1 MSTETNPTMSTPF
14 PYYDPNEILSAMQ
27 NQTLNNSVTYGTSKV
42 LQSLSDTNRNFT
54 TEINNVGKDVHQS
67 ALGLRDA
74 IERGNSANSISIERN
89 GANGVATT
97 ERNGGNIMTAIE
109 RTSASGLSTTER
121 NGGNIMTA
129 IERVAGEGR
138 LTTTISDA
146 ASRQAAADSARDILR
161 AVDHNGASSTA
172 ATERNGSQLAIAI
185 ERNGANAINA
195 TQSNAT
201 TLLGT
206 VERIAGEGRIQTLTS
221 SGILDNS
228 LRDVRHSILSDV
240 NRAANDL
247 GTGQTQSLNVLT
259 KHVTDAAWEGR
270 TAMSTGFQSIS
281 EEYLRTKNDL
291 AQQASTYHTSNI
303 LENQKLGARGAEQYA
318 SLLLDNQKLAA
329 HGSEQYSSLL
339 MEQQKLKEYLS
350 SKGDNQF
357 AMNQL
362 ELQKVKEGLAAQASH
377 HFASTQLEAQKN
389 REAIQMQL
397 ADAKYEALKSQ
408 QYLTDKIGECCC
420 EVKQKIDLIDRDRL
434 RDNLIVQRDD
444 NNLLKILELTGGLG
458 GRGGYGGYGGDRGSR
473 RRR

>member
-1 MSTETNPTMSTPF
+1 
-14 PYYDPNEILSAMQ
+14 
-27 NQTLNNSVTYGTSKV
+27 
-42 LQSLSDTNRNFT
+42 
-54 TEINNVGKDVHQS
+54 
-67 ALGLRDA
+67 
-74 IERGNSANSISIERN
+74 
-89 GANGVATT
+89 
-97 ERNGGNIMTAIE
+97 
-109 RTSASGLSTTER
+109 
-121 NGGNIMTA
+121 MTA

-146 ASRQAAADSARDILR
+146 ASRQASADSARDILR

-185 ERNGANAINA
+185 ERNGANSINA

-228 LRDVRHSILSDV
+228 LRDVRHSILTDV
-240 NRAANDL
+240 NRVGNQL
-247 GTGQTQSLNVLT
+247 SGEQTQSLNVLT
-259 KHVTDAAWEGR
+259 KHVTDGSWEAR
-270 TAMSTGFQSIS
+270 TAMASGFQSLS
-281 EEYLRTKNDL
+281 EESLRLKADL
-291 AQQASTYHTSNI
+291 SHQASNNHTSNI
-303 LENQKLGARGAEQYA
+303 LENQKLGARGAEHYA
-318 SLLLDNQKLAA
+318 SLLLENQKLAA
-329 HGSEQYSSLL
+329 HGSENYASLL
-339 MEQQKLKEYLS
+339 LEQQKLKEYLS

-357 AMNQL
+357 AMNQM

-377 HFASTQLEAQKN
+377 HFASAQLELQKVKEGIVAQASHNFASAQLEAQKN

-408 QYLTDKIGECCC
+408 QYLTDKMGECCC

-444 NNLLKILELTGGLG
+444 NNLLKILGLTGVLD

>member
-1 MSTETNPTMSTPF
+1 
-14 PYYDPNEILSAMQ
+14 MQ
-27 NQTLNNSVTYGTSKV
+27 NQTLNNSVSYGTSK
-42 LQSLSDTNRNFT
+42 LMQSIADTNRNFT
-54 TEINNVGKDVHQS
+54 GEINGVSKDIHQS
-67 ALGLRDA
+67 TLGLRDA
-74 IERGNSANSISIERN
+74 VERGNAANSISIERN

-109 RTSASGLSTTER
+109 R
-121 NGGNIMTA
+121 
-129 IERVAGEGR
+129 VAGEGR
-138 LTTTISDA
+138 LTTTITDA
-146 ASRQAAADSARDILR
+146 ASRQAAADSARDVLR
-161 AVDHNGASSTA
+161 AVDHNGASTTA

-228 LRDVRHSILSDV
+228 LRDVRHSVLTDV
-240 NRAANDL
+240 NRVGQDL
-247 GTGQTQSLNVLT
+247 GNGQTQSLNVLT

-270 TAMSTGFQSIS
+270 TAMAGGFQNLS
-281 EEYLRTKNDL
+281 EEHLRTKADL
-291 AQQASTYHTSNI
+291 AQQASLNHTSNI
-303 LENQKLGARGAEQYA
+303 LENQKLGARGAEHYA
-318 SLLLDNQKLAA
+318 SLLL
-329 HGSEQYSSLL
+329 
-339 MEQQKLKEYLS
+339 EQQKLKEYLS

-362 ELQKVKEGLAAQASH
+362 ELQKVKEGLAAQAAN

-408 QYLTDKIGECCC
+408 QYLTDKMGECCC

-434 RDNLIVQRDD
+434 RDNLIVQRED
-444 NNLLKILELTGGLG
+444 NNLLKIIELTGGLG
-458 GRGGYGGYGGDRGSR
+458 GYGRGGRGSR
-473 RRR
+473 RR

>member
-27 NQTLNNSVTYGTSKV
+27 NQTLNNSVSYGTSK
-42 LQSLSDTNRNFT
+42 LMQSIADTNRNFT
-54 TEINNVGKDVHQS
+54 GEINGVSKDIHQS
-67 ALGLRDA
+67 TLGLRDA
-74 IERGNSANSISIERN
+74 VERGNAANSISIERN

-109 RTSASGLSTTER
+109 R
-121 NGGNIMTA
+121 
-129 IERVAGEGR
+129 VAGEGR
-138 LTTTISDA
+138 LTTTITDA
-146 ASRQAAADSARDILR
+146 ASRQAAADSARDVLR
-161 AVDHNGASSTA
+161 AVDHNGASTTA

-221 SGILDNS
+221 AGFTDAKLT
-228 LRDVRHSILSDV
+228 DVRHSILTDV
-240 NRAANDL
+240 NRVGQEL
-247 GTGQTQSLNVLT
+247 GSGQTQSLNVLT

-270 TAMSTGFQSIS
+270 TAMANGFQNLG
-281 EEYLRTKNDL
+281 EEHLRTKAEL
-291 AQQASTYHTSNI
+291 AQQASTYHNSNI
-303 LENQKLGARGAEQYA
+303 LENQKLGTRGAEHYA
-318 SLLLDNQKLAA
+318 SLLL
-329 HGSEQYSSLL
+329 
-339 MEQQKLKEYLS
+339 EQQKLKEYLS

-362 ELQKVKEGLAAQASH
+362 ELQKVKEGLAAQAAN

-408 QYLTDKIGECCC
+408 QYLTDKMGECCC

-434 RDNLIVQRDD
+434 RDNLIVQRED
-444 NNLLKILELTGGLG
+444 NNLLKIIELTGGLG
-458 GRGGYGGYGGDRGSR
+458 GYGRGGRGSR
-473 RRR
+473 RR

>member
-1 MSTETNPTMSTPF
+1 MSTPF

-27 NQTLNNSVTYGTSKV
+27 NQTLNNSVSYGTSK
-42 LQSLSDTNRNFT
+42 LMQSLADTNRNFT
-54 TEINNVGKDVHQS
+54 GEINGISKDIHQS
-67 ALGLRDA
+67 TLGLRDA
-74 IERGNSANSISIERN
+74 VERGNAANSISIERN

-109 RTSASGLSTTER
+109 R
-121 NGGNIMTA
+121 
-129 IERVAGEGR
+129 VAGEGR
-138 LTTTISDA
+138 LTTTVSDA

-161 AVDHNGASSTA
+161 AVDHNGALSTA
-172 ATERNGSQLAIAI
+172 STERNGSQLAIAI

-221 SGILDNS
+221 SGILDSS
-228 LRDVRHSILSDV
+228 LRDVRHSVLTDV
-240 NRAANDL
+240 NRVGQDL
-247 GTGQTQSLNVLT
+247 GNGQTQALNVLT

-270 TAMSTGFQSIS
+270 TAMAGGFQHLG
-281 EEYLRTKNDL
+281 EEYLRIKAEL
-291 AQQASTYHTSNI
+291 ANQASNNHTSSI
-303 LENQKLGARGAEQYA
+303 LENQKLGARGSEHYA
-318 SLLLDNQKLAA
+318 SLLL
-329 HGSEQYSSLL
+329 
-339 MEQQKLKEYLS
+339 EQQKLKEYLS

-362 ELQKVKEGLAAQASH
+362 ELQKVKEGLAAQAAN

-397 ADAKYEALKSQ
+397 AEAKYEALKSQ
-408 QYLTDKIGECCC
+408 QYLTDKMGECCC

-434 RDNLIVQRDD
+434 RDNLIVQRED
-444 NNLLKILELTGGLG
+444 NNLLKIIELTGGLG
-458 GRGGYGGYGGDRGSR
+458 GYGRGGRGSR
-473 RRR
+473 RR

>member
-42 LQSLSDTNRNFT
+42 LQSLAETDRNFT
-54 TEINNVGKDVHQS
+54 TGINNVGKDVHQT

-97 ERNGGNIMTAIE
+97 ERNGGNIMSTIE
-109 RTSASGLSTTER
+109 RTSASGLATTER

-146 ASRQAAADSARDILR
+146 ASRQAAADSARDVLR

-185 ERNGANAINA
+185 ERNGANAIHS

-240 NRAANDL
+240 NRVGNEL
-247 GTGQTQSLNVLT
+247 SSGQVQSLNVLT
-259 KHVTDAAWEGR
+259 KHVTDGAWEGR

-303 LENQKLGARGAEQYA
+303 LENQKLGARGAEQYS
-318 SLLLDNQKLAA
+318 SLLL
-329 HGSEQYSSLL
+329 
-339 MEQQKLKEYLS
+339 EQQKLKEYLS

-357 AMNQL
+357 AMNQM

-377 HFASTQLEAQKN
+377 HFASAQLEAQKN

-408 QYLTDKIGECCC
+408 QYLTDKMGECCC

-444 NNLLKILELTGGLG
+444 NNLLKILGLTGVLD

>member
-1 MSTETNPTMSTPF
+1 MSTQTNPTMSTPF

-27 NQTLNNSVTYGTSKV
+27 NQTLNNSVSYGTSK
-42 LQSLSDTNRNFT
+42 LMQSIADTNRNFT
-54 TEINNVGKDVHQS
+54 GEINGVSKDIHQS
-67 ALGLRDA
+67 TLGLRDA
-74 IERGNSANSISIERN
+74 VERGNAANSISIERN

-109 RTSASGLSTTER
+109 R
-121 NGGNIMTA
+121 
-129 IERVAGEGR
+129 VAGEGR
-138 LTTTISDA
+138 LTTTVSDA

-161 AVDHNGASSTA
+161 AVDHNGALSTA
-172 ATERNGSQLAIAI
+172 STERNGSQLAIAI

-221 SGILDNS
+221 SGILDSS
-228 LRDVRHSILSDV
+228 LRDVRHSVLTDV
-240 NRAANDL
+240 NRVGQDL
-247 GTGQTQSLNVLT
+247 GNGQTQSLNVLT

-270 TAMSTGFQSIS
+270 TAMAGGFQHLG
-281 EEYLRTKNDL
+281 EEYLRIKAEL
-291 AQQASTYHTSNI
+291 ANQASLNHTSNI
-303 LENQKLGARGAEQYA
+303 LENQKLGARGAEHYA
-318 SLLLDNQKLAA
+318 SLLL
-329 HGSEQYSSLL
+329 
-339 MEQQKLKEYLS
+339 EQQKLKEYLS

-362 ELQKVKEGLAAQASH
+362 ELQKVKEGLAAQAAN

-397 ADAKYEALKSQ
+397 AEAKYEALKSQ
-408 QYLTDKIGECCC
+408 QYLTDKMGECCC

-434 RDNLIVQRDD
+434 RDNLIVQRED
-444 NNLLKILELTGGLG
+444 NNLLKIIELTGGLG
-458 GRGGYGGYGGDRGSR
+458 RGGRGSR
-473 RRR
+473 RR

>member
-27 NQTLNNSVTYGTSKV
+27 NQTLNNSVSYGTAKV

-89 GANGVATT
+89 GAN
-97 ERNGGNIMTAIE
+97 AI
-109 RTSASGLSTTER
+109 ATTER

-138 LTTTISDA
+138 LTTTVADA
-146 ASRQAAADSARDILR
+146 ASRQASADSARDILR
-161 AVDHNGASSTA
+161 AVDHNGALSTA
-172 ATERNGSQLAIAI
+172 STERNGSQLAIAI
-185 ERNGANAINA
+185 ERNGANAIQA

-206 VERIAGEGRIQTLTS
+206 VERIAGENRVQTLTS
-221 SGILDNS
+221 AGFTDNK
-228 LRDVRHSILSDV
+228 LTDVRHSVLSDV
-240 NRAANDL
+240 NRVGQELAS
-247 GTGQTQSLNVLT
+247 GQTQSLNVLT
-259 KHVTDAAWEGR
+259 KHVTDGAWENR
-270 TAMSTGFQSIS
+270 TASAAGFQNLS

-291 AQQASTYHTSNI
+291 AQQSSNYHGINI
-303 LENQKLGARGAEQYA
+303 LENQKLGARGAEHYA
-318 SLLLDNQKLAA
+318 SLLL
-329 HGSEQYSSLL
+329 
-339 MEQQKLKEYLS
+339 EQQKLKEYLS
-350 SKGDNQF
+350 SKGDNHF

-362 ELQKVKEGLAAQASH
+362 ELQKVKEGLAAQAAN

-408 QYLTDKIGECCC
+408 QYLTDKMGECCC

-434 RDNLIVQRDD
+434 RDNLIVQRED
-444 NNLLKILELTGGLG
+444 NNLLKIIELTGGLG
-458 GRGGYGGYGGDRGSR
+458 GYGRGGRGSR
-473 RRR
+473 RR

>member
-1 MSTETNPTMSTPF
+1 MSTPF

-42 LQSLSDTNRNFT
+42 LQSLAETDRNFT
-54 TEINNVGKDVHQS
+54 TGINNVGKDVHQT

-89 GANGVATT
+89 GANGIATT
-97 ERNGGNIMTAIE
+97 ERNGGNIMSTIE

-185 ERNGANAINA
+185 ERNGANSINA

-228 LRDVRHSILSDV
+228 LRDVRHSILTDV
-240 NRAANDL
+240 NRVGNQL
-247 GTGQTQSLNVLT
+247 SGEQTQSLNVLT

-270 TAMSTGFQSIS
+270 TAMAGGFQHLG
-281 EEYLRTKNDL
+281 EEYLRIKAEL
-291 AQQASTYHTSNI
+291 ANQASNNHTSSI

-318 SLLLDNQKLAA
+318 SLLLENQKLAA
-329 HGSEQYSSLL
+329 HGSENYSSLL
-339 MEQQKLKEYLS
+339 LEQQKLKEYLS

-377 HFASTQLEAQKN
+377 HFASAQLEAQKN

-408 QYLTDKIGECCC
+408 QYLTDKMGECCC

-444 NNLLKILELTGGLG
+444 NNLLKILGLTGVLD
-458 GRGGYGGYGGDRGSR
+458 GRGGYGGDRGSR

>member
-1 MSTETNPTMSTPF
+1 MSTQTNPTMSTPF

-27 NQTLNNSVTYGTSKV
+27 NQTLNNSVSYGTSK
-42 LQSLSDTNRNFT
+42 LMQSIADTNRNFT
-54 TEINNVGKDVHQS
+54 GEINGVSKDIHQS
-67 ALGLRDA
+67 TLGLRDA
-74 IERGNSANSISIERN
+74 VERGNAANSISIERN

-109 RTSASGLSTTER
+109 R
-121 NGGNIMTA
+121 
-129 IERVAGEGR
+129 VAGEGR
-138 LTTTISDA
+138 LTTTITDA
-146 ASRQAAADSARDILR
+146 ASRQAAADSARDVLR
-161 AVDHNGASSTA
+161 AVDHNGASTTA

-221 SGILDNS
+221 SGILDSS
-228 LRDVRHSILSDV
+228 LRDVRHSVLTDV
-240 NRAANDL
+240 NRVGQDL
-247 GTGQTQSLNVLT
+247 GNGQTQSLNVLT

-270 TAMSTGFQSIS
+270 TAMAGGFQHLG
-281 EEYLRTKNDL
+281 EEYLRIKAELSN
-291 AQQASTYHTSNI
+291 QASLNHTSNI
-303 LENQKLGARGAEQYA
+303 LENQKLGARGAEHYA
-318 SLLLDNQKLAA
+318 SLLL
-329 HGSEQYSSLL
+329 
-339 MEQQKLKEYLS
+339 EQQKLKEYLS

-362 ELQKVKEGLAAQASH
+362 ELQKVKEGLAAQAAN

-408 QYLTDKIGECCC
+408 QYLTDKMGECCC

-444 NNLLKILELTGGLG
+444 NNLLKIIELTGGLG
-458 GRGGYGGYGGDRGSR
+458 GYGRGGRGSR
-473 RRR
+473 RR

>member
-1 MSTETNPTMSTPF
+1 MSTQTNPTMSTPF

-27 NQTLNNSVTYGTSKV
+27 NQTLNNSVSYGTSK
-42 LQSLSDTNRNFT
+42 LMQSIADTNRNFT
-54 TEINNVGKDVHQS
+54 GEINGVSKDIHQS
-67 ALGLRDA
+67 TLGLRDA
-74 IERGNSANSISIERN
+74 VERGNAANSVSIERN

-109 RTSASGLSTTER
+109 R
-121 NGGNIMTA
+121 
-129 IERVAGEGR
+129 VAGEGR
-138 LTTTISDA
+138 LTTTITDA
-146 ASRQAAADSARDILR
+146 ASRQAAADSARDVLR
-161 AVDHNGASSTA
+161 AVDHNGASTTA

-228 LRDVRHSILSDV
+228 LRDVRHSVLTDV
-240 NRAANDL
+240 NRVGQDL
-247 GTGQTQSLNVLT
+247 GNGQTQSLNVLT

-270 TAMSTGFQSIS
+270 TAMAGGFQNLS
-281 EEYLRTKNDL
+281 EEHLRTKADL
-291 AQQASTYHTSNI
+291 AQQASLNHTSNI
-303 LENQKLGARGAEQYA
+303 LENQKLGARGAEHYA
-318 SLLLDNQKLAA
+318 SLLL
-329 HGSEQYSSLL
+329 
-339 MEQQKLKEYLS
+339 EQQKLKEYLS

-362 ELQKVKEGLAAQASH
+362 ELQKVKEGLAAQAAN

-408 QYLTDKIGECCC
+408 QYLTDKMGECCC

-434 RDNLIVQRDD
+434 RDNLIVQRED
-444 NNLLKILELTGGLG
+444 NNLLKIIELTGGLG
-458 GRGGYGGYGGDRGSR
+458 GYGRGGRGSR
-473 RRR
+473 RR

>member
-1 MSTETNPTMSTPF
+1 MSTPF

-42 LQSLSDTNRNFT
+42 LQSLAETDRNFT
-54 TEINNVGKDVHQS
+54 AGINNVGKDVHQS

-97 ERNGGNIMTAIE
+97 ERNAGNIMTAIE
-109 RTSASGLSTTER
+109 RNGANGLATTER
-121 NGGNIMTA
+121 NGGNVMTA

-138 LTTTISDA
+138 LTTTITDA
-146 ASRQAAADSARDILR
+146 ASRQASADSARDVLR
-161 AVDHNGASSTA
+161 AVDHNGASATA
-172 ATERNGSQLAIAI
+172 VTERNGSQLAIAI
-185 ERNGANAINA
+185 ERNGANAIQA

-228 LRDVRHSILSDV
+228 LRDVRYSVLSDV
-240 NRAANDL
+240 NRVGTDLNAAGVQNYNAL
-247 GTGQTQSLNVLT
+247 S
-259 KHVTDAAWEGR
+259 KSVTDGAWESR
-270 TAMSTGFQSIS
+270 TAMANGFQNIA
-281 EEYLRTKNDL
+281 EEHLRTRADL
-291 AQQASTYHTSNI
+291 AQQASTYHNSNI
-303 LENQKLGARGAEQYA
+303 LENQKLGARGAEHYA
-318 SLLLDNQKLAA
+318 SLLL
-329 HGSEQYSSLL
+329 
-339 MEQQKLKEYLS
+339 EQQKLKEYLS

-377 HFASTQLEAQKN
+377 HFASSQLEAQKN

-408 QYLTDKIGECCC
+408 QYLTDKMGECCC

-434 RDNLIVQRDD
+434 RDNLIVQRED
-444 NNLLKILELTGGLG
+444 NNLLKIIELTGGLG
-458 GRGGYGGYGGDRGSR
+458 GYGRGGRGSR
-473 RRR
+473 RR

>member
-1 MSTETNPTMSTPF
+1 MSTPF

-27 NQTLNNSVTYGTSKV
+27 NQTLNNSVSYGTSK
-42 LQSLSDTNRNFT
+42 LMQSLADTNRNFT
-54 TEINNVGKDVHQS
+54 GEINGISKDIHQS
-67 ALGLRDA
+67 TLGLRDA
-74 IERGNSANSISIERN
+74 VERGNAANSVSIERN

-109 RTSASGLSTTER
+109 R
-121 NGGNIMTA
+121 
-129 IERVAGEGR
+129 VAGEGR
-138 LTTTISDA
+138 LTTTITDA
-146 ASRQAAADSARDILR
+146 ASRQAAADSARDVLR
-161 AVDHNGASSTA
+161 AVDHNGASTTA

-221 SGILDNS
+221 SGFTDSKLT
-228 LRDVRHSILSDV
+228 DVRHSILTDV
-240 NRAANDL
+240 NRVGQEL
-247 GTGQTQSLNVLT
+247 SSGQTQSLNVLT

-270 TAMSTGFQSIS
+270 TAMANGFQNLG
-281 EEYLRTKNDL
+281 EEHLRTKAEL
-291 AQQASTYHTSNI
+291 AQQASTYHNSNI
-303 LENQKLGARGAEQYA
+303 LENQKLGARGAEHYA
-318 SLLLDNQKLAA
+318 SLLL
-329 HGSEQYSSLL
+329 
-339 MEQQKLKEYLS
+339 EQQKLKEYLS

-362 ELQKVKEGLAAQASH
+362 ELQKVKEGLAAQAAN

-408 QYLTDKIGECCC
+408 QYLTDKMGECCC

-434 RDNLIVQRDD
+434 RDNLIVQRED
-444 NNLLKILELTGGLG
+444 NNLLKIIELTGGLG

>member
-1 MSTETNPTMSTPF
+1 MSTPF

-27 NQTLNNSVTYGTSKV
+27 NQTLNNSVSYGTSK
-42 LQSLSDTNRNFT
+42 LMQSIADTNRNFT
-54 TEINNVGKDVHQS
+54 GEINGVSKDIHQS
-67 ALGLRDA
+67 TLGLRDA
-74 IERGNSANSISIERN
+74 VERGNAANSISIERN

-109 RTSASGLSTTER
+109 R
-121 NGGNIMTA
+121 
-129 IERVAGEGR
+129 VAGEGR
-138 LTTTISDA
+138 LTTTITDA
-146 ASRQAAADSARDILR
+146 ASRQAAADSARDVLR
-161 AVDHNGASSTA
+161 AVDHNGASTTA

-221 SGILDNS
+221 SGILDSS
-228 LRDVRHSILSDV
+228 LRDVRHSVLTDV
-240 NRAANDL
+240 NRVGQDL
-247 GTGQTQSLNVLT
+247 GNGQTQSLNVLT

-270 TAMSTGFQSIS
+270 TAMAGGFQHLG
-281 EEYLRTKNDL
+281 EEYLRIKAELSN
-291 AQQASTYHTSNI
+291 QASLNHTSNI
-303 LENQKLGARGAEQYA
+303 LENQKLGARGAEHYA
-318 SLLLDNQKLAA
+318 SLLL
-329 HGSEQYSSLL
+329 
-339 MEQQKLKEYLS
+339 EQQKLKEYLS

-362 ELQKVKEGLAAQASH
+362 ELQKVKEGLAAQAAN

-408 QYLTDKIGECCC
+408 QYLTDKMGECCC

-444 NNLLKILELTGGLG
+444 NNLLKIIELTGGLG
-458 GRGGYGGYGGDRGSR
+458 GYGRGGRGSR
-473 RRR
+473 RR

>member
-42 LQSLSDTNRNFT
+42 LQSLAETDRNFT
-54 TEINNVGKDVHQS
+54 AGINNVGKDVHQS

-89 GANGVATT
+89 GANGIATT
-97 ERNGGNIMTAIE
+97 ERNGGNIMSTIE

-146 ASRQAAADSARDILR
+146 ASRQASADSARDILR

-291 AQQASTYHTSNI
+291 AQQASTYHTSSI

-318 SLLLDNQKLAA
+318 SLLL
-329 HGSEQYSSLL
+329 
-339 MEQQKLKEYLS
+339 EQQKLKEYLS

-408 QYLTDKIGECCC
+408 QYLTDKMGEC
-420 EVKQKIDLIDRDRL
+420 
-434 RDNLIVQRDD
+434 
-444 NNLLKILELTGGLG
+444 
-458 GRGGYGGYGGDRGSR
+458 
-473 RRR
+473 

>member
-1 MSTETNPTMSTPF
+1 MSTPF

-27 NQTLNNSVTYGTSKV
+27 NQTLNNSVSYGTSK
-42 LQSLSDTNRNFT
+42 LMQSIADTNRNFT
-54 TEINNVGKDVHQS
+54 GEINGISKDIHQS
-67 ALGLRDA
+67 TLGLRDA
-74 IERGNSANSISIERN
+74 VERGNAANSISIERN

-109 RTSASGLSTTER
+109 R
-121 NGGNIMTA
+121 
-129 IERVAGEGR
+129 VAGEGR
-138 LTTTISDA
+138 LTTTITDA
-146 ASRQAAADSARDILR
+146 ASRQAAADSARDVLR
-161 AVDHNGASSTA
+161 AVDHNGASTTA

-221 SGILDNS
+221 SGILDSS
-228 LRDVRHSILSDV
+228 LRDVRHSVLTDV
-240 NRAANDL
+240 NRVGQDL
-247 GTGQTQSLNVLT
+247 GNGQTQSLNVLT

-270 TAMSTGFQSIS
+270 TAMAGGFQNLS
-281 EEYLRTKNDL
+281 EEHLRTKADL
-291 AQQASTYHTSNI
+291 AQQASLNHTSNI
-303 LENQKLGARGAEQYA
+303 LENQKLGARGAEHYA
-318 SLLLDNQKLAA
+318 SLLL
-329 HGSEQYSSLL
+329 
-339 MEQQKLKEYLS
+339 EQQKLKEYLS

-362 ELQKVKEGLAAQASH
+362 ELQKVKEGLAAQAAN

-408 QYLTDKIGECCC
+408 QYLTDKMGECCC

-434 RDNLIVQRDD
+434 RDNLIVQRED
-444 NNLLKILELTGGLG
+444 NNLLKIIELTGGLG
-458 GRGGYGGYGGDRGSR
+458 GYGRGGRGSR
-473 RRR
+473 RR

>member
-27 NQTLNNSVTYGTSKV
+27 NQTLNNSVSYGTSK
-42 LQSLSDTNRNFT
+42 LMQSIADTNRNFT
-54 TEINNVGKDVHQS
+54 GEINGISKDIHQS
-67 ALGLRDA
+67 TLGLRDA
-74 IERGNSANSISIERN
+74 VERGNAANSISIERN

-97 ERNGGNIMTAIE
+97 ERNA
-109 RTSASGLSTTER
+109 
-121 NGGNIMTA
+121 GNIMTA

-138 LTTTISDA
+138 LTTTVSDA
-146 ASRQAAADSARDILR
+146 ASRQSAADSARDILR
-161 AVDHNGASSTA
+161 AVDHNGALSTA
-172 ATERNGSQLAIAI
+172 STERNGSQLAIAI

-221 SGILDNS
+221 SGILDSS
-228 LRDVRHSILSDV
+228 LRDVRHSVLTDV
-240 NRAANDL
+240 NRVGQDL
-247 GTGQTQSLNVLT
+247 GNGQTQALNVLT

-270 TAMSTGFQSIS
+270 TAMAGGFQHLG
-281 EEYLRTKNDL
+281 EEYLRIKAELSN
-291 AQQASTYHTSNI
+291 QASNNHTTNI

-318 SLLLDNQKLAA
+318 SLLLENQKLAA
-329 HGSEQYSSLL
+329 HGSENYASLL
-339 MEQQKLKEYLS
+339 LEQQKLKEYLS

-377 HFASTQLEAQKN
+377 HFASAQLEAQKN

-408 QYLTDKIGECCC
+408 QYLTDKMGECCC

>member
-1 MSTETNPTMSTPF
+1 
-14 PYYDPNEILSAMQ
+14 
-27 NQTLNNSVTYGTSKV
+27 
-42 LQSLSDTNRNFT
+42 
-54 TEINNVGKDVHQS
+54 
-67 ALGLRDA
+67 
-74 IERGNSANSISIERN
+74 
-89 GANGVATT
+89 
-97 ERNGGNIMTAIE
+97 
-109 RTSASGLSTTER
+109 
-121 NGGNIMTA
+121 
-129 IERVAGEGR
+129 
-138 LTTTISDA
+138 
-146 ASRQAAADSARDILR
+146 
-161 AVDHNGASSTA
+161 
-172 ATERNGSQLAIAI
+172 
-185 ERNGANAINA
+185 
-195 TQSNAT
+195 
-201 TLLGT
+201 LLGT

-240 NRAANDL
+240 NRVGNDL
-247 GTGQTQSLNVLT
+247 GSGQTQSLNVLT

-303 LENQKLGARGAEQYA
+303 LENQKLGARGAEQYS
-318 SLLLDNQKLAA
+318 SLLL
-329 HGSEQYSSLL
+329 
-339 MEQQKLKEYLS
+339 EQQKLKEYLS

-377 HFASTQLEAQKN
+377 HFASAQLEAQKN

-408 QYLTDKIGECCC
+408 QYLTDKMGECCC

-444 NNLLKILELTGGLG
+444 NNLLKILGLTGVLD
-458 GRGGYGGYGGDRGSR
+458 GRGGYGGDRGSR